1 LVNDGRIGV
10 DIGKYSF
17 IDYHRFV
24 DLKLIKGNGVAESL
38 VGLQWR
44 KDDSPQLDRTF
55 AELAWVSLAWKRCCI
70 EKKRQRSQDINRKV
84 KYARRRSP
92 VNRTEMST
100 WSDAIQRIKRFTKT
114 RGIGEERSQRDEEID
129 QGK

>member
-38 VGLQWR
+38 VGLQ
-44 KDDSPQLDRTF
+44 
-55 AELAWVSLAWKRCCI
+55 
-70 EKKRQRSQDINRKV
+70 
-84 KYARRRSP
+84 
-92 VNRTEMST
+92 
-100 WSDAIQRIKRFTKT
+100 
-114 RGIGEERSQRDEEID
+114 
-129 QGK
+129 